1 MEGQE
6 TCPLPEDPVLAEAAA
21 ALNDNGQW
29 ATIVDHRWRNAYMT
43 DDLRL
48 TFGGQLELVP
58 FPVGAHFFGPEAVKA
73 SVRYRAGLNNVE
85 FMRDVL
91 TQIGPWVL
99 ADTPGG
105 QRELLEL
112 VDPGLRDL
120 VGGLSAGG
128 PAVMMRCIGR
138 GTHLRGQ
145 TVDVP
150 ITAVRLRDEKGRLAG
165 TAMINKPAP
174 PMRVLA
180 ALAAGEIYVT
190 SRGCSRS
197 PRRHVARPPS
207 CSPILS
213 PPRRW
218 PGACPRLATSP
229 SDAA

>member
-1 MEGQE
+1 MEDQE

-73 SVRYRAGLNNVE
+73 SIGYRAGLNNVE

-91 TQIGPWVL
+91 MQIGPWVL
-99 ADTPGG
+99 ADAPGG

-112 VDPGLRDL
+112 VDPVLRDL

-128 PAVMMRCIGR
+128 PAVMIELGLDPDHV
-138 GTHLRGQ
+138 TYTPLA
-145 TVDVP
+145 DLP
-150 ITAVRLRDEKGRLAG
+150 TATEKARRD
-165 TAMINKPAP
+165 AP
-174 PMRVLA
+174 GIAVC
-180 ALAAGEIYVT
+180 EV
-190 SRGCSRS
+190 
-197 PRRHVARPPS
+197 
-207 CSPILS
+207 
-213 PPRRW
+213 
-218 PGACPRLATSP
+218 
-229 SDAA
+229 